1 MDFMQQNDKNSPNKI
16 YYPSQDEINL
26 LQDIL
31 DFINLIM
38 EADAQWYCTA
48 TFEDLYL
55 RLRLGFLIEARW
67 EKGGETFNTF
77 AWVKIRGDMID
88 VYLGKSEEEAAVK
101 QVFKNYHPFE
111 YGEYEMPASTTG
123 V

>member
-88 VYLGKSEEEAAVK
+88 VYLGKSEEEVAVK